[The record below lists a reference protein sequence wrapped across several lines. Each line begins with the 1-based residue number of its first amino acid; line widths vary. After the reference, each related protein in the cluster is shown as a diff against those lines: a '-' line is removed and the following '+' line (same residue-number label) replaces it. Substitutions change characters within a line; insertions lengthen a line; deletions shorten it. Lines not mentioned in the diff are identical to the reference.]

1 MNKPILLDETGK
13 ELVSELHK
21 ISLALGGEISKPT
34 TFEEVRILCRNGN
47 INGLL
52 EVGDTIPF
60 TKDGVKYNAIVVDF
74 IKDGQHS
81 DGLKLRDGL
90 KNGVI
95 FQTENILYNLQF
107 DEKEAFYCAE
117 DGLSAGTYHFKLGAH
132 SWVASDV
139 NKSFQFTLT
148 KAVPVGGQL
157 VFKQAYNATLVG
169 GGIDVFSDGNSR
181 TVIETATMSEGTS
194 GTDLGTLNN
203 GVNGRFNSCQRALLG
218 SNRWSTSAM
227 RQHLN
232 SDKVAGSVWT
242 PQTKWDRPPSWVTS
256 TKGFLNGCNDDL
268 VKSVAKIDR
277 STYLNTVSD
286 CTSTEANNGTGK
298 DDTVDKIF
306 LVSRKEAFMPSES
319 NSDTTEPFTW
329 YSENSVSST
338 THTNADDI
346 RIKIRQDSGQPYHWW
361 LQSPNV
367 GIAYYVRTVTP
378 TGAGGDSGAYVS
390 SGVAPAFVIA

>member
-13 ELVSELHK
+13 ELVSELHN

-34 TFEEVRILCRNGN
+34 TFEEVRVLCRNGN

-60 TKDGVKYNAIVVDF
+60 TKDGAKYNAIVVDF

-81 DGLKLRDGL
+81 NGLRLRHGL

-95 FQTENILYNLQF
+95 FQTEKILYNLQF
-107 DEKEAFYCAE
+107 DEREAFYSAE
-117 DGLSAGTYHFKLGAH
+117 DGLSAGTYHFKLGEH
-132 SWVASDV
+132 SWFASDV

-148 KAVPVGGQL
+148 NAVPVGGQL

-169 GGIDVFSDGNSR
+169 GGIDTFSGGNSI
-181 TVIETATMSEGTS
+181 TVIETATMSEGTG

-232 SDKVAGSVWT
+232 SDKAAGSVWT
-242 PQTKWDRPPSWVTS
+242 PQTKWDRPPSWVAS

-268 VKSVAKIDR
+268 VNSVAQIDR

-286 CTSTEANNGTGK
+286 CTSTESSNGTGK
-298 DDTVDKIF
+298 EDTVDKIF
-306 LVSRKEAFMPSES
+306 LASRKEVFMPSES
-319 NSDTTEPFTW
+319 SSDNTEPFAW

-338 THTNADDI
+338 PHANADDI
-346 RIKIRQDSGQPYHWW
+346 RIKIRQDNGQPYYWW
-361 LQSPNV
+361 LQSPSV
-367 GIAYYVRTVTP
+367 GSAFSVRRVHP
-378 TGAGGDSGAYVS
+378 TGANDSYDAGS
-390 SGVAPAFVIA
+390 SYGVAPAFVIA

>member
-13 ELVSELHK
+13 ELVSELHN

-34 TFEEVRILCRNGN
+34 TFEEVRVLCRNGN
-47 INGLL
+47 IDGLL

-60 TKDGVKYNAIVVDF
+60 TKDGVRYNAIVVDF

-81 DGLKLRDGL
+81 DGLRLRHGL

-95 FQTENILYNLQF
+95 FQTEKILYNLQF
-107 DEKEAFYCAE
+107 DEREAFYCAE
-117 DGLSAGTYHFKLGAH
+117 DGLSAGTYHFKLGEH
-132 SWVASDV
+132 SWVSSDV

-157 VFKQAYNATLVG
+157 VFKQTYNATLVG
-169 GGIDVFSDGNSR
+169 GGIDTFSDGNSR
-181 TVIETATMSEGTS
+181 TAIETVTMSEGTG

-203 GVNGRFNSCQRALLG
+203 GINGKFNSCQRALLG
-218 SNRWSTSAM
+218 SNRWSTSAI
-227 RQHLN
+227 RQQLN
-232 SDKVAGSVWT
+232 SDKAAGSVWT
-242 PQTKWDRPPSWVTS
+242 PQTKWDRPPSWVES

-268 VKSVAKIDR
+268 VNNVTKIDR
-277 STYLNTVSD
+277 STYLNVVSD
-286 CTSTEANNGTGK
+286 CTSTEASNGTGK

-306 LVSRKEAFMPSES
+306 LASRKEVFMPGES
-319 NSDTTEPFTW
+319 NSDTTEPFAW

-338 THTNADDI
+338 PHYNADDI
-346 RIKIRQDSGQPYHWW
+346 RIKIQQYNGQPYYWW

-367 GIAYYVRTVTP
+367 GGASTVRRVYP
-378 TGAGGDSGAYVS
+378 TGANDSHRAGYS
-390 SGVAPAFVIA
+390 LGVAPAFVIA

>member
-13 ELVSELHK
+13 ELVSELHN

-34 TFEEVRILCRNGN
+34 TFEEVRVLCRNGN

-60 TKDGVKYNAIVVDF
+60 TKDGAKYNAIVVDF

-81 DGLKLRDGL
+81 NGLRLRHGL

-95 FQTENILYNLQF
+95 FQTEKILYNLQF
-107 DEKEAFYCAE
+107 DEREAFYSAE
-117 DGLSAGTYHFKLGAH
+117 DGLSAGTYHFKLGEH
-132 SWVASDV
+132 SWFASDV

-148 KAVPVGGQL
+148 NAVPVGGQL

-169 GGIDVFSDGNSR
+169 GGIDTFSGGNSI
-181 TVIETATMSEGTS
+181 TVIETATMSEGTG

-232 SDKVAGSVWT
+232 SDKAAGSVWT
-242 PQTKWDRPPSWVTS
+242 PQTKWDRPPSWVAS

-268 VKSVAKIDR
+268 VNSVAQIDR

-286 CTSTEANNGTGK
+286 CTSTESSNGTGK
-298 DDTVDKIF
+298 EDTVDKIF
-306 LVSRKEAFMPSES
+306 LASRKEVFMPGES
-319 NSDTTEPFTW
+319 SSDNTEPFAW

-338 THTNADDI
+338 PHTNADDI
-346 RIKIRQDSGQPYHWW
+346 RIKIRQDNGQPYYWW
-361 LQSPNV
+361 LQSPTV
-367 GIAYYVRTVTP
+367 GGAVGVRSVNP
-378 TGAGGDSGAYVS
+378 TGAYGDGSAYIS
-390 SGVAPAFVIA
+390 YGVAPAFVIA

>member
-13 ELVSELHK
+13 ELVNELHK

-52 EVGDTIPF
+52 EIGDTIPF
-60 TKDGVKYNAIVVDF
+60 TKDGVNYNAIVVDF

-81 DGLKLRDGL
+81 DGLRLRDGL

-95 FQTENILYNLQF
+95 FQTEKILYNLQF
-107 DEKEAFYCAE
+107 DEREAFFYTAE
-117 DGLSAGTYHFKLGAH
+117 GLAAGTYHFTLGAH
-132 SWVASDV
+132 SWYAADV
-139 NKSFQFTLT
+139 GKTFQFTLAH
-148 KAVPVGGQL
+148 AVPAGGQL
-157 VFKQAYNATLVG
+157 VFVQGYNVTLEG
-169 GGIDVFSDGNSR
+169 GSIKTFSANNST
-181 TVIETATMSEGTS
+181 TVIDTVTMTEGS
-194 GTDLGTLNN
+194 AGTDLGTLDNTIHD
-203 GVNGRFNSCQRALLG
+203 GFNCCQRALLG

-242 PQTKWDRPPSWVTS
+242 PQTKWDRPPSWVAS

-268 VKSVAKIDR
+268 IENVAKIDR

-286 CTSTEANNGTGK
+286 CTSAEASSGTGK

-306 LVSRKEAFMPSES
+306 LASRKEVFMPSES
-319 NSDTTEPFTW
+319 NSDNTEPFAW
-329 YSENSVSST
+329 YSDYSVSSDP
-338 THTNADDI
+338 HTNADDI
-346 RIKIRQDSGQPYHWW
+346 RIKIRQDNGQPYYWW
-361 LQSPNV
+361 LQSPSV
-367 GIAYYVRTVTP
+367 GNASTVRYVTP
-378 TGAGGDSGAYVS
+378 TGAYDGDFAHYSG
-390 SGVAPAFVIA
+390 GVAPAFVIA